1 MRIRNVVV
9 ATVAVVALSL
19 TAAACG
25 SSDTAATTT
34 TTTTKAARDFEV
46 STPQGTVSLS
56 LDGKLPSSWPKDFP
70 LPDSAEPAGS
80 GSAAQTDKGLQVA
93 VFTTKESTTDTLDF
107 YENDSELK
115 TDKRSFA
122 GAGSNEIG
130 SLDLVEPFTGSV
142 TVLSREGKGYLVV
155 TLSGGTDSSGGS
167 SSSSSS
173 SSSTTTTT
181 APPG

>member
-1 MRIRNVVV
+1 MKIRTSIV
-9 ATVAVVALSL
+9 AAVAVVALAGS
-19 TAAACG
+19 AAACG
-25 SSDTAATTT
+25 SSETAETT
-34 TTTTKAARDFEV
+34 TTTTKAPRDFEV

-56 LDGKLPSSWPKDFP
+56 LDGKLPSGWPKDFP

-93 VFTTKESTTDTLDF
+93 VFTTKESTRDTLDF

-115 TDKRSFA
+115 TDNRSFA

-130 SLDLVEPFTGSV
+130 SLDLVEPFAGSV
-142 TVLSREGKGYLVV
+142 TALSREGKGYLVV

-173 SSSTTTTT
+173 SSSSTTTT